1 MIKVPK
7 LGLVKIR
14 GYRNLDELTDRI
26 TVTYNASDKV
36 KNAIEEFSDY
46 IKKETLATKLEFSE
60 NANEEFFIDNERVLI
75 AVSKN

>member
-1 MIKVPK
+1 MRKNNN
-7 LGLVKIR
+7 
-14 GYRNLDELTDRI
+14 YELTDRI

-60 NANEEFFIDNERVLI
+60 NANDKNLTNVGFFLTKAINFAI
-75 AVSKN
+75 I